1 MSDAQLA
8 GPTPA
13 PVPGDYYYG
22 LERRQDPQQGGD
34 NNNNGGNNNAGNNGG
49 NNNNNGNQNGGNNN
63 AGNNDNTNQNGGN
76 NNQNGGNNNGGD
88 ANNGNNNNGGNNN
101 QNGGNNNQNQNGG
114 NNNGNQASSN
124 GGNNGGNNN
133 NRPTTTGSST
143 SLKIPQSAPA
153 GSIVMIQ
160 PASSASQSYYKI
172 ASGEDITFKWN
183 FTNVLATP
191 ESITVVAY
199 CADNNVEYKVGPTDG
214 SSNTLPGKATQ
225 VVWNP
230 YEWQLQPGQTPFQ
243 QATYTLKIFDERG
256 TGVALKAG
264 YLTPYT
270 GTKFGMYKPQA
281 YTPFAGECER
291 ARCSR
296 TSFSSRSQ
304 KTAPLCLDG
313 ASAAATGGSC
323 ITRTKLTCRLEVLN
337 VQRRHRAA
345 LGAGRPQHLCLALR
359 HAHFGLGYP
368 APLTTF
374 TLHHRLRHIP
384 PHVSPR
390 DRTLH
395 YILRPVDAVY
405 VHRLSLLRSPRSA
418 ASGSRELAG
427 EPV

>member
-1 MSDAQLA
+1 MPDAQLA

-13 PVPGDYYYG
+13 PVPGDWYYG

-34 NNNNGGNNNAGNNGG
+34 NNNGGNNNGGNNAGN
-49 NNNNNGNQNGGNNN
+49 NNNNNGNQNQNGGDNNNQNGGNN
-63 AGNNDNTNQNGGN
+63 GQNGGN
-76 NNQNGGNNNGGD
+76 NNQNGGNNNGGN
-88 ANNGNNNNGGNNN
+88 ANNDNNNNGGN
-101 QNGGNNNQNQNGG
+101 NNNQNQNGG
-114 NNNGNQASSN
+114 NNNQNGGSANGNQASN

-133 NRPTTTGSST
+133 NRPTTTGNST

-281 YTPFAGECER
+281 YTPFAGEYEIASCR
-291 ARCSR
+291 AFYSCGVLHW
-296 TSFSSRSQ
+296 RSL
-304 KTAPLCLDG
+304 PLCLD
-313 ASAAATGGSC
+313 
-323 ITRTKLTCRLEVLN
+323 
-337 VQRRHRAA
+337 
-345 LGAGRPQHLCLALR
+345 
-359 HAHFGLGYP
+359 
-368 APLTTF
+368 
-374 TLHHRLRHIP
+374 
-384 PHVSPR
+384 
-390 DRTLH
+390 
-395 YILRPVDAVY
+395 
-405 VHRLSLLRSPRSA
+405 
-418 ASGSRELAG
+418 
-427 EPV
+427 

>member
-1 MSDAQLA
+1 MSDDAQLA

-22 LERRQDPQQGGD
+22 LERRQDPQEGEG
-34 NNNNGGNNNAGNNGG
+34 NNNGGNNNDNNNQNGG
-49 NNNNNGNQNGGNNN
+49 NQEGGNQNGGNQNGGN
-63 AGNNDNTNQNGGN
+63 QNGGNQEGGNQEGGNQNGGQNGGNNDNNNQNGGN
-76 NNQNGGNNNGGD
+76 NNQNGGGNGGNNNNDNNNGGD
-88 ANNGNNNNGGNNN
+88 NNNNNNNNNGGNNDNNNQNGGNGNNN
-101 QNGGNNNQNQNGG
+101 QNGGNNNNNGG
-114 NNNGNQASSN
+114 GN
-124 GGNNGGNNN
+124 NNGGNNN
-133 NRPTTTGSST
+133 NRPTTTGNST

-183 FTNVLATP
+183 FTNVIATP

-281 YTPFAGECER
+281 YTPFAGE
-291 ARCSR
+291 
-296 TSFSSRSQ
+296 
-304 KTAPLCLDG
+304 
-313 ASAAATGGSC
+313 
-323 ITRTKLTCRLEVLN
+323 
-337 VQRRHRAA
+337 
-345 LGAGRPQHLCLALR
+345 
-359 HAHFGLGYP
+359 
-368 APLTTF
+368 
-374 TLHHRLRHIP
+374 
-384 PHVSPR
+384 
-390 DRTLH
+390 
-395 YILRPVDAVY
+395 
-405 VHRLSLLRSPRSA
+405 
-418 ASGSRELAG
+418 
-427 EPV
+427 